1 VKPYSRS
8 IFDLFDGK
16 RRYEVPLFQRQ
27 YVWNFE
33 DHWEP
38 LWEDIERKFVQRLNG
53 SPPTPHFLGAMVLDQ
68 RRVYGNAVPVQLVI
82 DGQQRLTTFQIFLS
96 AFRDVCAAEAQQDY
110 AEECARYLQ
119 NTGIM
124 ENEKV
129 ERYKLWPTN
138 LDRKQF
144 SDVIDSASKEE
155 LNRRHP
161 LVRRKYQRTPD
172 PRPKMIECYL
182 YFYDQL
188 TTFIKSDEYQ
198 QLLPERVAS
207 MHEALRGALQVVT
220 VELEGEDDPQVIF
233 ETLNARGEPLLPTD
247 LLRNFIFLR
256 ASQQK
261 ESPEDLYAE
270 FWVPFDDEFWR
281 ALEKQGRLRRPRSD
295 IFLQHYLTLH
305 RKQEILISHLYNE
318 YKDWIKAANPF
329 LTVKAELENLSKHRT
344 YFRDLVQPDQNTPI
358 GRFSAF
364 LRIFDLST
372 VYPLVLGMM
381 GTEKGNDELAEM
393 LEDLESYIFRRAVC
407 DLGTKNYNRFF
418 LTVLSKLAKS
428 QFNRPNLRAALVEQ
442 KGDSVVWPDDARF
455 KQAWLNQPVYK
466 SMDAGRVQYALREIE
481 RRLHQPRAERIEI
494 LSALTVER
502 VLPGDWIEQWPLPN
516 GNRGVTVFEQFD
528 KSRSPDDVE
537 ATTKRDRVKHT
548 FGNLTLLT
556 QPLNSSVSNS
566 AFERKKPEIS
576 KNSALALN
584 RYFQDRDVGTFG
596 TRDLSQRAVRCCLLT
611 PPKNGPTLYRQVRS
625 RRGSEPKPRD
635 TRTGLRPSSSGLL
648 AGCR

>member
-1 VKPYSRS
+1 MKPYSRS

-27 YVWNFE
+27 YVWNLE

-53 SPPTPHFLGAMVLDQ
+53 AASTPHFLGAMVLDQ

-96 AFRDVCAAEAQQDY
+96 AFRDVCAAEGQQAY

-129 ERYKLWPTN
+129 EKYKLWPTN

-144 SDVIDSASKEE
+144 TDVIDSASKEE
-155 LNRRHP
+155 LNNRHP
-161 LVRRKYQRTPD
+161 IVRRKYQRKDD
-172 PRPKMIECYL
+172 PRPKMIECYIF
-182 YFYDQL
+182 FYGQL
-188 TTFIKSDEYQ
+188 TAFMKSEEHQ
-198 QLLPERVAS
+198 QPLAQRVAT

-220 VELEGEDDPQVIF
+220 VELEGDDDPQVIF
-233 ETLNARGEPLLPTD
+233 ETLNARGEPLLPSD

-256 ASQQK
+256 AAQKNESQ
-261 ESPEDLYAE
+261 EELYAE
-270 FWVPFDDEFWR
+270 FWLPFDDEFWR
-281 ALEKQGRLRRPRSD
+281 ELEKQGRLLRPRSD

-305 RKQEILISHLYNE
+305 RRQEILISHLYNE
-318 YKDWIKAANPF
+318 YKDWIKASNPF
-329 LTVKAELENLSKHRT
+329 PTVKEELENLSEYRT
-344 YFRDLVQPDQNTPI
+344 CFRELIQPDPNTPI

-372 VYPLVLGMM
+372 VYPLVLGIM
-381 GTEKGNDELAEM
+381 GAGLAEDELAGM

-418 LTVLSKLAKS
+418 LTVLGKLAKA
-428 QFNRPNLRAALVEQ
+428 QFNRQNLRAALAEQ

-455 KQAWLNQPVYK
+455 KQAWLAKPAYNSVG
-466 SMDAGRVQYALREIE
+466 SGRVQYALREIE

-494 LSALTVER
+494 LSTLTVEH
-502 VLPGDWIEQWPLPN
+502 VMPNEWIEQWPFAN
-516 GNRGVTVFEQFD
+516 GNRGVTWFEQFD
-528 KSRSPDDVE
+528 KSGSLEDVE
-537 ATTKRDRVKHT
+537 ATAKRDHAKQT

-566 AFERKKPEIS
+566 AFLIKKPEIL

-584 RYFQDRDVGTFG
+584 RYFQDKESWDEA
-596 TRDLSQRAVRCCLLT
+596 SIAVRGEELFAHAAAKW
-611 PPKNGPTLYRQVRS
+611 PYPAAVAAQ
-625 RRGSEPKPRD
+625 
-635 TRTGLRPSSSGLL
+635 
-648 AGCR
+648 

>member
-1 VKPYSRS
+1 MKPYSRS

-27 YVWNFE
+27 YVWNLE

-38 LWEDIERKFVQRLNG
+38 LWEDIERKFAQRLNG
-53 SPPTPHFLGAMVLDQ
+53 AASTPHFLGAMVLDQ
-68 RRVYGNAVPVQLVI
+68 RRVFGNAVPVQLVI

-96 AFRDVCAAEAQQDY
+96 AFRDVCAAEGQQAF

-124 ENEKV
+124 ENEKI

-144 SDVIDSASKEE
+144 ADVVDSASKDE
-155 LNRRHP
+155 LNKRHP
-161 LVRRKYQRTPD
+161 IVRRKYQRKDD
-172 PRPKMIECYL
+172 PRPKMIECYVF
-182 YFYDQL
+182 FYGQL
-188 TTFIKSDEYQ
+188 LAFMKSEDYSQ
-198 QLLPERVAS
+198 PLPERVAT

-220 VELEGEDDPQVIF
+220 VELEGDDDPQVIF
-233 ETLNARGEPLLPTD
+233 ETLNARGEPLLPSD

-256 ASQQK
+256 AAQKHESQ
-261 ESPEDLYAE
+261 EDLYVE
-270 FWVPFDDEFWR
+270 FWLPFDDEFWR
-281 ALEKQGRLRRPRSD
+281 ALEKQGRLLRPRSD

-305 RKQEILISHLYNE
+305 RRQEILISHLYNE
-318 YKDWIKAANPF
+318 YKDWIKASNPF
-329 LTVKAELENLSKHRT
+329 ATVREELENLSKFRT
-344 YFRDLVQPDQNTPI
+344 CFRELIEPDPNTAL

-372 VYPLVLGMM
+372 VYPVVLGMM
-381 GTEKGNDELAEM
+381 GAGLPEEELGGM

-418 LTVLSKLAKS
+418 LTVLGKLAKS
-428 QFNRPNLRAALVEQ
+428 QFNRANLRAALVEQ
-442 KGDSVVWPDDARF
+442 KGDSVAWPDDARF
-455 KQAWLNQPVYK
+455 KQAWLSKPAYNAVGT
-466 SMDAGRVQYALREIE
+466 GRVQYALREIE

-494 LSALTVER
+494 LSALTVEH
-502 VLPGDWIEQWPLPN
+502 VLPDEWIEQWPFAN
-516 GNRGVTVFEQFD
+516 GNRGVTWLEQFD
-528 KSRSPDDVE
+528 KSRSDEDVE
-537 ATTKRDRVKHT
+537 ATAKRDRAKHT

-566 AFERKKPEIS
+566 AFEIKKPEIL

-584 RYFQDRDVGTFG
+584 RYFQDKTIWDEALITARGEALFDH
-596 TRDLSQRAVRCCLLT
+596 AVVKWPYAT
-611 PPKNGPTLYRQVRS
+611 PAVV
-625 RRGSEPKPRD
+625 
-635 TRTGLRPSSSGLL
+635 
-648 AGCR
+648 